1 MALVATG
8 EGPSRTENSRDAGS
22 QRRGSENFHSRNADE
37 NPVISRD
44 NSDSVTRIGRHR
56 RKSGH
61 TPLLVTDSGASM
73 PKANSPSSTERTQA
87 YRQRLRAAGDEEV
100 LLKLPKQTVALLDE
114 LKECHGLRNRS
125 QALLQLIDGKG
136 ATAQQMT

>member
-1 MALVATG
+1 
-8 EGPSRTENSRDAGS
+8 
-22 QRRGSENFHSRNADE
+22 
-37 NPVISRD
+37 
-44 NSDSVTRIGRHR
+44 
-56 RKSGH
+56 
-61 TPLLVTDSGASM
+61 M
-73 PKANSPSSTERTQA
+73 PKANSPNSTERTQA

-136 ATAQQMT
+136 DTAQQMT

>member
-1 MALVATG
+1 
-8 EGPSRTENSRDAGS
+8 
-22 QRRGSENFHSRNADE
+22 
-37 NPVISRD
+37 
-44 NSDSVTRIGRHR
+44 
-56 RKSGH
+56 
-61 TPLLVTDSGASM
+61 M
-73 PKANSPSSTERTQA
+73 PKANSPNSTERTQA